1 MTTPAAWRAV
11 LVTLLAISISGCGS
25 SSSGPQTPSTPPPTP
40 TATPEPAG
48 TARLLSATLPA
59 GSTVKVAPMFGL
71 GQQAPQLSFTGA
83 IMLRAGLNG
92 ALVRAWV
99 RTDARRCMGGGQAR
113 VDFVAGIERGVAPA
127 SMSAPGDAQGVCSLP
142 YTTTHVEFEVF
153 DIDAQRPVLEVRIP
167 AVYNF
172 VAE

>member
-1 MTTPAAWRAV
+1 MAIPAPGRVVLAV
-11 LVTLLAISISGCGS
+11 LALTLSGCGGS
-25 SSSGPQTPSTPPPTP
+25 ANSPQSPTTPPPTP
-40 TATPEPAG
+40 TPTPEPAG
-48 TARLLSATLPA
+48 TARLVGATLPT
-59 GSTVKVAPMFGL
+59 GSTVKVGVIGVI

-83 IMLRAGLNG
+83 IALRESLSQ

-113 VDFVAGIERGVAPA
+113 VDFLAGIERGVAPA
-127 SMSAPGDAQGVCSLP
+127 SMSAGGGAEGVCSLP

-153 DIDAQRPVLEVRIP
+153 DVNTQRPVLEVRIP